1 MTHHLK
7 AILSIGTALLL
18 LAGCAKSPAPSAEAK
33 PTFAPQPVASV
44 LDLMAGPIDA
54 AADALWDAAGTESTA
69 QGLVDKVPKTDA
81 DWAKLRLQAVMLA
94 ETANLLM
101 IEGRVVAHPGQTLEN
116 PPGEGDFTPEQ
127 SLAEINA
134 NRAAFNGFAKL
145 MQDTAVTAL
154 KAIDTR
160 NVDGL
165 LEAGGNLDEA
175 CEACHKRFWYPNAPT
190 PPQ

>member
-1 MTHHLK
+1 MTRHLN
-7 AILSIGTALLL
+7 AALSISAALL
-18 LAGCAKSPAPSAEAK
+18 LAGCAKAPTTVAEAK
-33 PTFAPQPVASV
+33 AAFAPQPVASV

-69 QGLVDKVPKTDA
+69 KGLVDKVPKTDA
-81 DWAKLRLQAVMLA
+81 DWAKLRQQAVLLA

-101 IEGRVVAHPGQTLEN
+101 IEGRVVAHPGQALEN

-134 NRAAFNGFAKL
+134 NRAAFNGFAKV
-145 MQDTAVTAL
+145 MQDTAVTAI
-154 KAIDTR
+154 KAIDGR

>member
-1 MTHHLK
+1 MIRRLN
-7 AILSIGTALLL
+7 AALSISAALI
-18 LAGCAKSPAPSAEAK
+18 LAGCAQATAPVAEARAAY
-33 PTFAPQPVASV
+33 APQPVASM

-54 AADALWDAAGTESTA
+54 AADALWDAAGTESTPK
-69 QGLVDKVPKTDA
+69 GLVDKAPKTDA
-81 DWAKLRLQAVMLA
+81 DWAKLRQQAVLLA

-134 NRAAFNGFAKL
+134 NRAAFNGFAKV
-145 MQDTAVTAL
+145 MQDTAVTAI
-154 KAIDTR
+154 KAIDGR

>member
-1 MTHHLK
+1 MIRRLN
-7 AILSIGTALLL
+7 AALSISAALM
-18 LAGCAKSPAPSAEAK
+18 LAGCAQAPAPVAEAK
-33 PTFAPQPVASV
+33 AAFAPQPVASM

-69 QGLVDKVPKTDA
+69 KGLVDKVPKTDA
-81 DWAKLRLQAVMLA
+81 DWAKLRQQAVLLA

-101 IEGRVVAHPGQTLEN
+101 IEGRVVAHPGQSLEN

-134 NRAAFNGFAKL
+134 NRAAFNGFAKV
-145 MQDTAVTAL
+145 MQDTAVTAI
-154 KAIDTR
+154 KAIDGR

>member
-1 MTHHLK
+1 MTGHLK
-7 AILSIGTALLL
+7 ATVLIGTALL
-18 LAGCAKSPAPSAEAK
+18 LAGCAKAPVPSAEAK
-33 PTFAPQPVASV
+33 PAFAPQPVASV

-54 AADALWDAAGTESTA
+54 AADALWDAAGTESTPT
-69 QGLVDKVPKTDA
+69 GLVDKVPKTDA